1 MKFRKFLMLRKKRA
15 TYPAIL
21 DDTNTV
27 LWVDYQTNITK
38 DGSDLVSV
46 WGDKSGNGND
56 LLQAVGTNQPLQTA
70 DGILFD
76 GVDNFM
82 KAVAFTLVQPEFI
95 YIVVKLVSY
104 TQSREIFDGNSAN
117 SGFITEATILPE
129 IKAYAG
135 LFSPANNDLTVGSF
149 HIARVLFNGGSS
161 KLQVN
166 EETATTWSSGV
177 NNMNG
182 FTLASN
188 GGNIRFANIEVKE
201 VIIRKIAD
209 TAPNEAE
216 IYAYLSSKYGI

>member
-82 KAVAFTLVQPEFI
+82 KAVAFTLVQPEII
-95 YIVVKLVSY
+95 YIVFKPVSWGVNR
-104 TQSREIFDGNSAN
+104 TIFDGNSSLSGALFQGGSTPELKMYAGSVSPVNAN
-117 SGFITEATILPE
+117 ATIGT
-129 IKAYAG
+129 Y
-135 LFSPANNDLTVGSF
+135 
-149 HIARVLFNGGSS
+149 HIARVLFNGASSKMIINETTPLTGNFGASNMGGFNLGQRGSGSS
-161 KLQVN
+161 F
-166 EETATTWSSGV
+166 S
-177 NNMNG
+177 
-182 FTLASN
+182 
-188 GGNIRFANIEVKE
+188 NIEVKE

-209 TAPNEAE
+209 TSPNEAE